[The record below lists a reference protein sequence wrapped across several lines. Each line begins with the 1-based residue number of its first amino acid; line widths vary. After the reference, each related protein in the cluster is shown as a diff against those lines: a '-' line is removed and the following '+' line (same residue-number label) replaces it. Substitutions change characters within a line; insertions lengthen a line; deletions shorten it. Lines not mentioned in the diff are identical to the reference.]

1 MLFKTKYS
9 LNDIF
14 ISEINKE
21 AKYFSRIG
29 ELLTA
34 EAKHVEEECHTLAG
48 TKFNL
53 ASSKQVLVQVLETEW
68 LLN

>member
-1 MLFKTKYS
+1 M
-9 LNDIF
+9 
-14 ISEINKE
+14 SEIKKE

-34 EAKHVEEECHTLAG
+34 EAKHVEDECHALAG

-53 ASSKQVLVQVLETEW
+53 ASSKQVLVLVLETE
-68 LLN
+68 